1 MKSARNNLA
10 IVAAVSLIA
19 VITFSLWLWSP
30 GRDSLQPRVPGTDS
44 APGTS
49 GESANPV
56 LAGKLIPGPGTAA
69 ALTGAWP
76 QFRGPNRDGISFISP
91 SEGERAGVR
100 GFLFSRDR
108 KTSPPRELWSL
119 DVGEGY
125 AGVAIRAG
133 RVYLLDYDRDAK
145 QSALRCLSLADGKE
159 IWRFSYPLTI
169 KRNHGMTRTMPSVTE
184 KFVVALDSKCNVFCL
199 DATTGELKWSVS
211 LVNEFGA
218 TIPEW
223 YAGQCPLVDGD
234 KVILAPG
241 GKNALLV
248 ALDLATGKPL
258 WQSPNPHE
266 WKMTHSSIMPMD
278 FAGRRH
284 YVYCASKG
292 VVGVDATNGKQLWE
306 TADWKISIATVPSPV
321 PLPDG
326 RIFLTGGYNAGSLML
341 QLASDNSTNRSAGLR
356 PGVIPSSP
364 PNAPGQETGA
374 PSTHTEDAHSS
385 SLSPS
390 EGERAGV
397 RGFSPRPLF
406 KLPADVFGATQHTPI
421 LKDNHLYG
429 IRADGRFVCLGL
441 DGKVVWSSGSG
452 ENFGLGSFLMAGDL
466 IYVLNDSGQLSL
478 IEATPTRFN
487 LLGQI
492 QPLTGRESWAP
503 MALANGRL
511 ILRDLTRLVCLD
523 VTTK

>member
-1 MKSARNNLA
+1 MPENLASNINGMNPARNSIA
-10 IVAAVSLIA
+10 IVAAVSIA
-19 VITFSLWLWSP
+19 AVVLLAFWLRAP
-30 GRDSLQPRVPGTDS
+30 HDPLQLRVPGTDA
-44 APGTS
+44 APGAS
-49 GESANPV
+49 GENANPA
-56 LAGKLIPGPGTAA
+56 LAGKVIPSPGKAA
-69 ALTGAWP
+69 NLNGVWP
-76 QFRGPNRDGISFISP
+76 QFRGPTRDGGTTDTTS
-91 SEGERAGVR
+91 
-100 GFLFSRDR
+100 LSRDW

-119 DVGEGY
+119 EVGEGY
-125 AGVAIRAG
+125 AGAVIRAG
-133 RVYLLDYDRDAK
+133 CIYLLDYDRDAK

-159 IWRFSYPLTI
+159 LWRFSYPLTI
-169 KRNHGMTRTMPSVTE
+169 KRNHGMTRTIPALAGNHL
-184 KFVVALDSKCNVFCL
+184 VAFDSKCNVFCL
-199 DATTGELKWSVS
+199 DATSGELKWSVS

-278 FAGRRH
+278 FAGRRL

-292 VVGVDATNGKQLWE
+292 VVGVDSADGRQLWG

-326 RIFLTGGYNAGSLML
+326 RIFLTGGYNAGSMML
-341 QLASDNSTNRSAGLR
+341 QTEVTNE
-356 PGVIPSSP
+356 
-364 PNAPGQETGA
+364 Q
-374 PSTHTEDAHSS
+374 
-385 SLSPS
+385 
-390 EGERAGV
+390 
-397 RGFSPRPLF
+397 FSVKTLF
-406 KLPADVFGATQHTPI
+406 KLPANIFGATQHTPI

-441 DGKVVWSSGSG
+441 DGKVVWSSGSSG
-452 ENFGLGSFLMAGDL
+452 NFGLGPFLMAGDL
-466 IYVLNDSGQLSL
+466 IYALNDSGQLSL
-478 IEATPTRFN
+478 IEATPAKFN

-503 MALANGRL
+503 MALADGRL
-511 ILRDLTRLVCLD
+511 LLRDLTRLVCFD

>member
-1 MKSARNNLA
+1 MKSARNSIA
-10 IVAAVSLIA
+10 IVVAFSLIA
-19 VITFSLWLWSP
+19 VVTFSLWLWSP
-30 GRDSLQPRVPGTDS
+30 VRDSLQPRVPGTDS

-76 QFRGPNRDGISFISP
+76 QFRGPNRDGIATERRDRLDAAP
-91 SEGERAGVR
+91 SQQP
-100 GFLFSRDR
+100 LSRDW

-119 DVGEGY
+119 EVGDGY

-145 QSALRCLSLADGKE
+145 QSALRCLSLADGIE

-169 KRNHGMTRTMPSVTE
+169 KRNHGMTRTMPTLAGNLLI
-184 KFVVALDSKCNVFCL
+184 ALDSKGNVFCL

-211 LVNEFGA
+211 LVHEFGA

-248 ALDLATGKPL
+248 ALDLTTGKPL

-266 WKMTHSSIMPMD
+266 WKMTHSSIMPLD
-278 FAGRRH
+278 FGGVRQ
-284 YVYCASKG
+284 YIYCASKG
-292 VVGVDATNGKQLWE
+292 VVGVDSADGRQLWE

-321 PLPDG
+321 PLSDG

-341 QLASDNSTNRSAGLR
+341 QTEVTND
-356 PGVIPSSP
+356 
-364 PNAPGQETGA
+364 Q
-374 PSTHTEDAHSS
+374 
-385 SLSPS
+385 
-390 EGERAGV
+390 
-397 RGFSPRPLF
+397 FSVKTLF
-406 KLPADVFGATQHTPI
+406 KLSANVFGATQHTPI
-421 LKDNHLYG
+421 LKANHLYG

-466 IYVLNDSGQLSL
+466 IYALNDSGQLSL
-478 IEATPTRFN
+478 LDVSAPQFT

-492 QPLTGRESWAP
+492 KPLTGRESWAP
-503 MALANGRL
+503 MALADGRL

-523 VTTK
+523 VTSK

>member
-1 MKSARNNLA
+1 LRENPANTINGMKSAQNSIA
-10 IVAAVSLIA
+10 IVAAVSLTA
-19 VITFSLWLWSP
+19 FVLLALWLWSP
-30 GRDSLQPRVPGTDS
+30 VRDALQPRVPGTDS
-44 APGTS
+44 APGGT
-49 GESANPV
+49 GESTNPV
-56 LAGKLIPGPGTAA
+56 LAGKVIPGPGEAA
-69 ALTGAWP
+69 EMPGAWP
-76 QFRGPNRDGISFISP
+76 QFRGPNRDGLI
-91 SEGERAGVR
+91 ADAAK
-100 GFLFSRDR
+100 LSRDW

-133 RVYLLDYDRDAK
+133 RFYLLDYDRDAK
-145 QSALRCLSLADGKE
+145 QSALRCLSLTDGKE

-169 KRNHGMTRTMPSVTE
+169 KRNHGMTRTMPTLAGNHLI
-184 KFVVALDSKCNVFCL
+184 ALDSKCNVFCL
-199 DATTGELKWSVS
+199 DAASGELKWSVS

-248 ALDLATGKPL
+248 ALDLATGKQL

-278 FAGRRH
+278 FGGRRL

-341 QLASDNSTNRSAGLR
+341 Q
-356 PGVIPSSP
+356 
-364 PNAPGQETGA
+364 
-374 PSTHTEDAHSS
+374 TEVTD
-385 SLSPS
+385 
-390 EGERAGV
+390 EQ
-397 RGFSPRPLF
+397 FSVKTLF
-406 KLPADVFGATQHTPI
+406 KLAANVFSATQHTPI

-466 IYVLNDSGQLSL
+466 TYALNDAGLLSL
-478 IEATPTRFN
+478 IDISTAQFN
-487 LLGQI
+487 LLGQVK
-492 QPLTGRESWAP
+492 PLTGRESWAP
-503 MALANGRL
+503 MALADGRL
-511 ILRDLTRLVCLD
+511 LLRDLTRLVCLD
-523 VTTK
+523 VSVK